1 MYGGYYS
8 YDMLFFALIAIF
20 ILGLVA
26 QARVKSVYKKYS
38 SVYAVS
44 GIAASDMAR
53 QLLYDHGSSV
63 QVTMTGGTLTDNYN
77 PKTGLVSLSQSTYSS
92 SSVAALAVAAHE
104 IGHVMQHQ
112 EGYLPIK
119 LRNAILPAASIGST
133 AAPYIVILGVI
144 MGSYNLAMIGVYLFF
159 AMLLFQIV
167 TLPVEFNASRRGLA
181 MLQSGGYISE
191 SQQTGAEAVLRA
203 AAMTYVI
210 AALSALVS
218 FLRLLMI
225 ANSSRRRD

>member
-1 MYGGYYS
+1 
-8 YDMLFFALIAIF
+8 
-20 ILGLVA
+20 
-26 QARVKSVYKKYS
+26 
-38 SVYAVS
+38 
-44 GIAASDMAR
+44 
-53 QLLYDHGSSV
+53 
-63 QVTMTGGTLTDNYN
+63 
-77 PKTGLVSLSQSTYSS
+77 
-92 SSVAALAVAAHE
+92 
-104 IGHVMQHQ
+104 
-112 EGYLPIK
+112 
-119 LRNAILPAASIGST
+119 
-133 AAPYIVILGVI
+133 

-181 MLQSGGYISE
+181 MLESGGYISE

>member
-20 ILGLVA
+20 ILGLIA
-26 QARVKSVYKKYS
+26 QSRVKSVYKKYS

-44 GIAASDMAR
+44 GIAAADMAR
-53 QLLYDHGSSV
+53 QMLYDHGSSV

-119 LRNAILPAASIGST
+119 LRNAILPAASVGST

-181 MLQSGGYISE
+181 MLESGGYISE
-191 SQQTGAEAVLRA
+191 SQQSGAEAVLRA